1 MTWDVRH
8 NMEKGFDNYFR
19 MPLQIKTEMAENAN
33 TELGTEQFEY
43 FSVIDVQ
50 YK

>member
-1 MTWDVRH
+1 MTWDARR

-19 MPLQIKTEMAENAN
+19 MPPQIKTELAENAN
-33 TELGTEQFEY
+33 TELGTEECECGY
-43 FSVIDVQ
+43 VQ